1 MPPTVEAQ
9 SPNQWTAREVPY
21 GHLYSRE
28 STPLELHMDRV
39 KASGG
44 RWTHSRKL
52 KPVASDSI
60 SQEKKPKQRFTCF
73 PNEGMRR
80 KGK

>member
-1 MPPTVEAQ
+1 
-9 SPNQWTAREVPY
+9 
-21 GHLYSRE
+21 
-28 STPLELHMDRV
+28 MDRV

-44 RWTHSRKL
+44 RWTHSGKL

-73 PNEGMRR
+73 PNEGRRR